1 MAPGHPRGASELPPA
16 GGIVN
21 PAVRAV
27 VVRWRGGDEIRRC
40 LASLLDHGGP
50 HLAGVVLVD
59 SGSGDGGAECL
70 ATEFPSAQVLSLPE
84 NHGFAYAAD
93 HGCAEG
99 DEPFLLLL
107 NPDAEITQGAIEA
120 LVSLLDDHPG
130 AAGAIP
136 LLEGGDGESQ
146 HRWQLRRLPTPLRL
160 ALGLSGTPAF
170 THPPSDPSPVAQ
182 PAAAAWLVRRSVWD
196 ALGGLDPIFAPAWWE
211 DVDFCARLGA
221 RLGDPDFPADEGFVV
236 QPAARVRHAGG
247 SSLSGLVDSAF
258 LAVFFYNLLLYAGRH
273 HHEHL
278 NSIRRGLRGS
288 LTLRGLL
295 RPSRREA
302 YKAALATLAVA
313 DEDAG

>member
-1 MAPGHPRGASELPPA
+1 MVMN
-16 GGIVN
+16 IWN
-21 PAVRAV
+21 N
-27 VVRWRGGDEIRRC
+27 
-40 LASLLDHGGP
+40 
-50 HLAGVVLVD
+50 
-59 SGSGDGGAECL
+59 
-70 ATEFPSAQVLSLPE
+70 TEFQ
-84 NHGFAYAAD
+84 
-93 HGCAEG
+93 
-99 DEPFLLLL
+99 
-107 NPDAEITQGAIEA
+107 IESRNC
-120 LVSLLDDHPG
+120 VTS
-130 AAGAIP
+130 
-136 LLEGGDGESQ
+136 
-146 HRWQLRRLPTPLRL
+146 T
-160 ALGLSGTPAF
+160 
-170 THPPSDPSPVAQ
+170 
-182 PAAAAWLVRRSVWD
+182 
-196 ALGGLDPIFAPAWWE
+196 PAWWE

-258 LAVFFYNLLLYAGRH
+258 LAVLFYNLLLYAGRH